1 MKLREKKDEIQNNKK
16 KKKTR
21 GLNMSRKEY
30 VSLS

>member
-1 MKLREKKDEIQNNKK
+1 MKLREKKDEIQNNK